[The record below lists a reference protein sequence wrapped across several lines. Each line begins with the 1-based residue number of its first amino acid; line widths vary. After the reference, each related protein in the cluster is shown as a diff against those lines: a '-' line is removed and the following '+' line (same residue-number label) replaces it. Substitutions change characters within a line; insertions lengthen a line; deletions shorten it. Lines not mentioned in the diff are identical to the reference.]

1 MKVSVVVPLLLV
13 GAYLVGSIPFGVLIG
28 WVGGV
33 DVRRQGSGNIGATNV
48 GRLMGRR
55 YGVLVFVLDLLKG
68 LGPTLMAGWV
78 LAKLW
83 DGPGGSEA
91 ARYLCWLAVGAACVI
106 GHNCPVYLGLRG
118 GKGVSTSLGVTLG
131 VYPDLTWPA
140 LVALGVWVV
149 VVGISRYVSLGS
161 ICAGIALPIAFVVVS
176 ACSGRGVLSGGWPL
190 LVFTLLLASLVVV
203 SHRSN
208 LGRLLAGTEAKIGG
222 RSEGPGD
229 LGQP

>member
-1 MKVSVVVPLLLV
+1 MTISVVVPLLLV
-13 GAYLVGSIPFGVLIG
+13 GAYLVGSIPFGLLVG
-28 WVGGV
+28 WLGGV

-48 GRLMGRR
+48 GRLLGRR

-68 LGPTLMAGWV
+68 LGPTLIAGWV
-78 LAKLW
+78 LARLW
-83 DGPGGSEA
+83 GSQGGSEA
-91 ARYLCWLAVGAACVI
+91 TRYLCWLGVGAACVI
-106 GHNCPVYLGLRG
+106 GHNCPVYLRLRG

-161 ICAGIALPIAFVVVS
+161 ICAGIALPLAYVVVS
-176 ACSGRGVLSGGWPL
+176 ACSGRGVLSGSWPL
-190 LVFTLLLASLVVV
+190 LLFTLLLAGLVVG

-208 LGRLLAGTEAKIGG
+208 LGRLLGGTEAKMGG
-222 RSEGPGD
+222 RSEEPGD